1 MVGRGLTGPK
11 GWGRKSGQSGESD
24 PSFEGDIGDMPE
36 GQDHQAATPSVAIS
50 LYGPFAVRALAND
63 EDLTPRPHKSRAV
76 LALLALSPDFRRTR
90 RWIEERLWSDRAP
103 QQAAGS
109 LRQALVDLR
118 KSLGPCG
125 DIIEADREWVSLTKT
140 AVQIEAASEG
150 AGELL
155 EGISVR
161 DPAFQRWLDSVRR
174 PQAVGGMLPAAHFAG
189 LAAAFPAAELEAE
202 PIVISCG
209 TANLPGTSGGI
220 VAEIIASR
228 IGEEISDH
236 VTACT
241 VTQRPSGAAG
251 QNGAAQGGPVADL
264 DVTCNVIE
272 DNGICLAF
280 IKVVHVASGR
290 VLFAKDCRFVGTATS
305 LVGSEALIGAAFEAS
320 EKTVAKVPHVLGL
333 SRMAT
338 KSAALGQLALHKMFS
353 FDEAQ
358 LSQAD
363 RLMEQAYEVEGNAVH
378 LAWRGLLQ
386 MVKAIE
392 LSQAQRPELHD
403 MAQSLTNY
411 AMESKNGNSTVK
423 ALVSQTRAMLFGDAV
438 AAGQAAAQAL
448 EANPRNPFALQ
459 AMAVAKMLAG
469 EGEQAYQMSALGRSY
484 ASRSTFRHWW
494 DAHHATVCVATGRVD
509 EAIRAA
515 EAAAFGAPSLRP
527 AYRYLLS
534 LYAHRGELDRAALM
548 QTHLEKLE
556 PGFTL
561 DRMIEDP
568 DYPVRTLR
576 KTGLLKALKKLQ

>member
-1 MVGRGLTGPK
+1 MRQLN
-11 GWGRKSGQSGESD
+11 WGN
-24 PSFEGDIGDMPE
+24 MPE
-36 GQDHQAATPSVAIS
+36 RQDSAKTEPAVEITLH
-50 LYGPFAVRALAND
+50 GPFSVRALQSG
-63 EDLTPRPHKSRAV
+63 EDLTPRPHKSRAL
-76 LALLALSPDFRRTR
+76 LALLALAPESRRAR
-90 RWIEERLWSDRAP
+90 RWIEERLWSDRGP

-109 LRQALVDLR
+109 LRQSLVDLR
-118 KSLGPCG
+118 KSFGAFGHLI
-125 DIIEADREWVSLTKT
+125 DADREWISLN
-140 AVQIEAASEG
+140 AAAIRLKSALESG
-150 AGELL
+150 GELL

-161 DPAFQRWLDSVRR
+161 DPAFQRWLEAARR
-174 PQAVGGMLPAAHFAG
+174 PQTTPGFLPASHFAT
-189 LAAAFPAAELEAE
+189 LAQGISPADAIGE

-228 IGEEISDH
+228 IAEDISDH

-241 VTQRPSGAAG
+241 VARRSGASG
-251 QNGAAQGGPVADL
+251 QPLPDMPEADL

-280 IKVVHVASGR
+280 IKVVHGPSGR

-305 LVGSEALIGAAFEAS
+305 LVGSEALIGAAFDAS

-333 SRMAT
+333 SRVAT
-338 KSAALGQLALHKMFS
+338 KSVALGQLALHKMFS
-353 FDEAQ
+353 FDEVQ

-363 RLMEQAYEVEGNAVH
+363 RLMEQAYEVDGNAVH

-392 LSQAQRPELHD
+392 LGQAQRPELHD
-403 MAQSLTNY
+403 MAQSLTNH
-411 AMESKNGNSTVK
+411 AMESRDGNSTVK

-448 EANPRNPFALQ
+448 DANPRNPFALQ

-469 EGEQAYQMSALGRSY
+469 DGEQAYQMSALGRSY

-509 EAIRAA
+509 EAIAAA

-534 LYAHRGELDRAALM
+534 LYAHRGDLERASLM
-548 QTHLEKLE
+548 QAHLEKLE

-576 KTGLLKALKKLQ
+576 STGLLKALKKLQ